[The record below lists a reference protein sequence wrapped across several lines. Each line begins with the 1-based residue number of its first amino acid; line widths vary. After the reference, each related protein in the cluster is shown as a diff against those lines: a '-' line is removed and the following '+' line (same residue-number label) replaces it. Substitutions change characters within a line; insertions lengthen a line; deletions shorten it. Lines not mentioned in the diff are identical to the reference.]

1 MVYKNIFSHYIG
13 NFFISLPLLIKNIFT
28 CWSKTFYFI
37 SVLCALGVISKES
50 IAKATDKS
58 FYRFL
63 LILLA
68 SSLTFRSLIHF
79 ELVFLHNSISFF
91 CRWIFRFPNNIY
103 LETNLFSVVQ
113 SWTLCQ
119 RLADLHG
126 VDLLLSSLIPASL
139 WWFHSVLTTLTLK
152 HALKS
157 CKMMT
162 PLLFLLHTALDIW
175 GGLGWFPMNFRN
187 VSISIKKKQQK
198 SHRNS
203 DRYFNESI

>member
-13 NFFISLPLLIKNIFT
+13 NFLFHFL
-28 CWSKTFYFI
+28 CWSKTFSCRSTFYFV

-50 IAKATDKS
+50 IAKATDMS

-68 SSLTFRSLIHF
+68 SCLTFRSLIHF
-79 ELVFLHNSISFF
+79 ELVFMHNSISFF
-91 CRWIFRFPNNIY
+91 CKWIFRFPNNIY
-103 LETNLFSVVQ
+103 LETNLFSAVQ

-119 RLADLHG
+119 RLADLPG
-126 VDLLLSSLIPASL
+126 GDLLLSSLVPASL
-139 WWFHSVLTTLTLK
+139 WCFRSVLTTLTLK
-152 HALKS
+152 RTLKS

-175 GGLGWFPMNFRN
+175 GVFAGSLWILEMFPFL
-187 VSISIKKKQQK
+187 
-198 SHRNS
+198 
-203 DRYFNESI
+203 